1 MRTYRVLLVED
12 DEPTRGRLARAV
24 DTHAQLQVSAAV
36 GTCAAA
42 RQAIAAAVPDVSLV
56 DLGLPDGSGVDLIR
70 EIHAACPESE
80 IMVVTVFADEAHV
93 VAALEAGASGYLL
106 KDGSA
111 EYIADSIMQML
122 AGGSPIS
129 TSIARYLLRRFRDTP
144 DAAPDGKR
152 GENDAPRLTARESDV
167 LELVAKGFSYSEIGA
182 ALGMSVHTVT
192 SHIKHIYRKL
202 AVRSRGEAVFEA
214 SQLGLIKLRQ

>member
-1 MRTYRVLLVED
+1 
-12 DEPTRGRLARAV
+12 
-24 DTHAQLQVSAAV
+24 
-36 GTCAAA
+36 
-42 RQAIAAAVPDVSLV
+42 
-56 DLGLPDGSGVDLIR
+56 
-70 EIHAACPESE
+70 
-80 IMVVTVFADEAHV
+80 MVVTVFADEAHV

-111 EYIADSIMQML
+111 EYIADSITQML